1 MQLFPEIVLDS
12 LAQNDDPVGMADS
25 RFLSLHN
32 VRRGKPSPFLPH
44 MIQAV
49 DRNDDILAAQ
59 LRKPAENT
67 RAFRMEM
74 HQVIRAKGRPHC
86 GDRGGGHGRQPP
98 FVEGPHVFKP
108 HAFDE
113 NSLKKIIRNKAFL
126 TFLVLDKEKIG
137 GYFFLRC
144 FVNGKCFKGYI
155 VDHSYKGRGL
165 AKLEGMALNK
175 VNEILRL
182 RMFGSISPHN
192 PASMAAAKAVNE
204 IRIIETLENGDY
216 YIEFLPKSVAEERC
230 V

>member
-1 MQLFPEIVLDS
+1 MLYKLAHILRDRFGFIWNLVECGNALVFALTHKAALKKIPAILQECSGTYTLRLTELTDAAALATFFAEQPED
-12 LAQNDDPVGMADS
+12 
-25 RFLSLHN
+25 
-32 VRRGKPSPFLPH
+32 
-44 MIQAV
+44 
-49 DRNDDILAAQ
+49 
-59 LRKPAENT
+59 
-67 RAFRMEM
+67 AF
-74 HQVIRAKGRPHC
+74 I
-86 GDRGGGHGRQPP
+86 
-98 FVEGPHVFKP
+98 FFKP

-126 TFLVLDKEKIG
+126 TFLVLDKEKIV

-144 FVNGKCFKGYI
+144 FVNGKSFKGYI

>member
-1 MQLFPEIVLDS
+1 MLYKIAHILRDRFGFLWNLVEWGNALVFALTHRSALKKIPAILQECSGTYTLRLAELTDAAALATFFAEQPED
-12 LAQNDDPVGMADS
+12 
-25 RFLSLHN
+25 
-32 VRRGKPSPFLPH
+32 
-44 MIQAV
+44 
-49 DRNDDILAAQ
+49 
-59 LRKPAENT
+59 
-67 RAFRMEM
+67 AFT
-74 HQVIRAKGRPHC
+74 
-86 GDRGGGHGRQPP
+86 
-98 FVEGPHVFKP
+98 FFKP